1 MTIREFDRSGKTK
14 ENMGELHSTQM
25 RQMDANTLIG
35 YVLKALHRR
44 LF

>member
-14 ENMGELHSTQM
+14 ENMRELHSTQM